1 MAIHPIDLQT
11 MYSQMNNVART
22 VANSTQGAQLAQQLQ
37 ESRLVQQGMEQ
48 AQMVQRAAG
57 DEAKSTGVSDEG
69 HRGGEQGGSAS
80 RRGGGEQQEQRQN
93 GCEIRESYLGQH
105 IDITR

>member
-37 ESRLVQQGMEQ
+37 ENKLVQQSIEQ
-48 AQMVQRAAG
+48 AQMVKKAAN
-57 DEAKSTGVSDEG
+57 DEAKSTGVNDDG
-69 HRGGEQGGSAS
+69 HRGGQMAENGNKKKEQAA
-80 RRGGGEQQEQRQN
+80 EPERQKKT
-93 GCEIRESYLGQH
+93 EIRESYLGQH